1 MAARRPTALQQ
12 KAKAKAKAKTTKKK
26 PSSMKSTSS
35 SSSSSMKPSPNAAPA
50 AQTRRTSSRK
60 IWLGEQET
68 EYSCGPASLKYALC
82 VFGFSPREE
91 ELRKLAHTTWEGTH
105 TTKLLSAAR
114 RFGLSARIKVFFHDE
129 FDAAWGWLIGEL
141 QAGRVV
147 ILDVEGYA
155 HYVVAVQELEGHV
168 VIIDPEGATMNGSDY
183 ADIVLATPKK
193 LRPWWLSG
201 DEEGEPEAFRG
212 ISLEPGGVTGPR
224 IPQAERPRLRFSAA
238 AIRRFHQGRPWILDE
253 YLIDVVD
260 IANPPPGPGAPS
272 AGAVV
277 DAGVDAGVAAGI
289 VAGIVGGTPP
299 WPPGDAK
306 PLGDVLR
313 AMEDVATRVT
323 FWHEARPAEMQMAW
337 AHLEDLAV
345 AADAMQLTIPDS
357 EAARR
362 RVAVDVAA
370 LLMAMLWAPD

>member
-1 MAARRPTALQQ
+1 MAARR
-12 KAKAKAKAKTTKKK
+12 
-26 PSSMKSTSS
+26 SS
-35 SSSSSMKPSPNAAPA
+35 SSSSSSSLPAKKAPPKKSAPSLAPSSRAAPA
-50 AQTRRTSSRK
+50 AVTRKTVTRK

-68 EYSCGPASLKYALC
+68 DYSCGPASLKYALC

-91 ELRKLAHTTWEGTH
+91 ELRKLARTTWEGTQ

-114 RFGLSARIKVFFHDE
+114 RFGLSTRIKMFFHDE
-129 FDAAWGWLIGEL
+129 FAAAWEWLIGEL
-141 QAGRVV
+141 KAGHVV

-155 HYVVAVQELEGHV
+155 HYVVAVQELEGRV
-168 VIIDPEGATMNGSDY
+168 VIIDPEGATMNGTDY
-183 ADIVLATPKK
+183 ADVVVATAKK

-212 ISLEPGGVTGPR
+212 ISLSPGGVTGPR
-224 IPQAERPRLRFSAA
+224 VPTAERPRLRFSAG

-253 YLIDVVD
+253 YLIDVID
-260 IANPPPGPGAPS
+260 IAAATTPQVLAEGAAAELPPGEH
-272 AGAVV
+272 
-277 DAGVDAGVAAGI
+277 
-289 VAGIVGGTPP
+289 
-299 WPPGDAK
+299 K

-313 AMEDVATRVT
+313 GLDDVATRVT
-323 FWHEARPAEMQMAW
+323 FWHEARPAEVQMAR
-337 AHLEDLAV
+337 AHLEDLAT